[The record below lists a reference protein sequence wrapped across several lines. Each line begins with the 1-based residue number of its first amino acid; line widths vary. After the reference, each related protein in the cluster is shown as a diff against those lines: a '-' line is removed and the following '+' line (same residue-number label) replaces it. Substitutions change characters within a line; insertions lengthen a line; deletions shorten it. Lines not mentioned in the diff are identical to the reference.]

1 MKVDLPMAQEA
12 VQLGTKIAII
22 ATVETTL
29 GPSQRLIEKIGREQG
44 KEMHCSQFL
53 RTARG
58 RAPER
63 ASGRAQPYPDGEH
76 PQA

>member
-1 MKVDLPMAQEA
+1 MAQEA

-44 KEMHCSQFL
+44 KEMQL
-53 RTARG
+53 LAV
-58 RAPER
+58 P
-63 ASGRAQPYPDGEH
+63 
-76 PQA
+76 